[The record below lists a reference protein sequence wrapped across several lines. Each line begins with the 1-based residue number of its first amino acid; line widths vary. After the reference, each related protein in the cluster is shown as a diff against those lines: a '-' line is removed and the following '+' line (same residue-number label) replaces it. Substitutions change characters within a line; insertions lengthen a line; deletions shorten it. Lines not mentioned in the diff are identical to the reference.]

1 MPSAIFLRLNRR
13 FLPLPSKSP
22 AHLFRGCSLFSNA
35 VPLPCGSMPW
45 RCSSVPPHSCAS
57 LFRCFARQ
65 CHSAAFSLP
74 IVAVPSAHLRCSSS
88 PKIVAVLCLRLSS
101 PSSLFPCTSKR
112 CRCLTKPFQCV
123 SLLCTSTLFRR
134 IVALF
139 NAEAV
144 RGFAFLRRCRASRS
158 LCT

>member
-1 MPSAIFLRLNRR
+1 MPSAIFLRLNQR
-13 FLPLPSKSP
+13 FLPLPSKSS

-35 VPLPCGSMPW
+35 VPLPCGSMHG
-45 RCSSVPPHSCAS
+45 SAS

-74 IVAVPSAHLRCSSS
+74 NMAVPSA
-88 PKIVAVLCLRLSS
+88 PIIVAVLCLRLSS